1 MIYENNYIKFFLR
14 IFDCVLIIDKFIK
27 EYKK

>member
-14 IFDCVLIIDKFIK
+14 IFDCVLIIDKFIR